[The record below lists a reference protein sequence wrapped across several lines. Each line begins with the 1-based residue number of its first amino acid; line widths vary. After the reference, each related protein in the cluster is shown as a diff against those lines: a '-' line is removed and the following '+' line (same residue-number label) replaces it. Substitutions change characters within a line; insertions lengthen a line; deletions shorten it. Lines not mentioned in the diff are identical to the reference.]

1 MCNDNHTKLMNKII
15 QKLDSKSE
23 TFLREVLGRN
33 VQTIMS
39 GNFELDFKLKNIIS
53 TTVSIGIGDKEY
65 LIISND
71 WADTTEEAI
80 DYYFLK
86 VKMDKTPA
94 DIQTKIEPR
103 LNNAIV
109 HYPNFSK
116 ISLGASSQVVEI
128 SVFEK
133 LIEGDEEMVNYDSA
147 ILFTRQ
153 DGLRFMIKNDDSITG
168 YLKIAIDSKQIE
180 EELSDL
186 NPRLTMK

>member
-1 MCNDNHTKLMNKII
+1 M
-15 QKLDSKSE
+15 
-23 TFLREVLGRN
+23 
-33 VQTIMS
+33 
-39 GNFELDFKLKNIIS
+39 
-53 TTVSIGIGDKEY
+53 
-65 LIISND
+65 
-71 WADTTEEAI
+71 
-80 DYYFLK
+80 
-86 VKMDKTPA
+86 
-94 DIQTKIEPR
+94 
-103 LNNAIV
+103 NNAIV

-168 YLKIAIDSKQIE
+168 YLKIAIASKQIE

-186 NPRLTMK
+186 NLRLTMK